1 MGQITSQTGS
11 QVKEI
16 YDKIE
21 QLLSGQPVVLE
32 RKSVSTSL
40 HPQGHKFT
48 VYKLAEKFVVSP
60 HFAWRSTRRAQTPAR
75 RRRTG
80 PRGLDSGLMEGSK
93 PPQTLLSVLFSA

>member
-1 MGQITSQTGS
+1 MTSFTDKFMSLLLWTQTKKLKQELQKAATIPVGQITSQTGS

-16 YDKIE
+16 YDKID

-60 HFAWRSTRRAQTPAR
+60 HFT
-75 RRRTG
+75 
-80 PRGLDSGLMEGSK
+80 
-93 PPQTLLSVLFSA
+93 